1 MLCALYRTPAIFS
14 RPLQLHFDLETLSPS
29 SKMKLDFSVPNRIK
43 LKLERT
49 TMEETHSP
57 YTLVFETGLLIC
69 LRGVY
74 FLVARHYV
82 NVSLF
87 SDLTSVIREDGACS
101 SGAETPEEGAIALEE
116 AGETSYFPIS
126 PARTT
131 GAALASGTSAVK
143 GKGRATPGESS
154 GESVAA
160 GSPRGI
166 KFVGATSIG
175 ALATPGGTG
184 SIARKLSTSNSLYP
198 RMSTALFCLS
208 FSESCMLFT
217 LVLFGEAVQ
226 AGCVSLCHCYRG
238 AY

>member
-1 MLCALYRTPAIFS
+1 
-14 RPLQLHFDLETLSPS
+14 
-29 SKMKLDFSVPNRIK
+29 
-43 LKLERT
+43 
-49 TMEETHSP
+49 MEETHSP
-57 YTLVFETGLLIC
+57 YTYTLVFETGLLIC

-101 SGAETPEEGAIALEE
+101 SGTETPEEGAIALEE
-116 AGETSYFPIS
+116 AGENSYFPIS
-126 PARTT
+126 PARAT
-131 GAALASGTSAVK
+131 GATGATGTSATK
-143 GKGRATPGESS
+143 GKGRAMPGESA
-154 GESVAA
+154 GEAGTA

-184 SIARKLSTSNSLYP
+184 AIARKLSASNSLYP
-198 RMSTALFCLS
+198 RMSTTLFCLS

-226 AGCVSLCHCYRG
+226 AGWVSHLHCY
-238 AY
+238 